1 MAFAAFATLAS
12 MLIMIGLRF
21 ITSLN
26 GTRVSNRIV
35 LVVFFMSH
43 LLKSAWLMI
52 TISILSAP
60 SINSMWQWHP
70 LMRPGNSKCSSGGKN
85 HGDTRR
91 ALQET

>member
-1 MAFAAFATLAS
+1 MAFAAFATVAS
-12 MLIMIGLRF
+12 MLIMVGLRF
-21 ITSLN
+21 IISLN

-60 SINSMWQWHP
+60 CINTIWLRRKTMQEGN
-70 LMRPGNSKCSSGGKN
+70 RKNIPG
-85 HGDTRR
+85 
-91 ALQET
+91 